1 MTHGRWLLFVL
12 ALPWT
17 LTVSYPLLWLF
28 WVFGLAQDL
37 RWSEYGVLTA
47 TWSDKAAKYWF
58 YSTTIGHGI
67 VFYPGA
73 REDVRVV
80 RHEDV
85 HVRQAEDNALL
96 AFLLFLLIAS
106 CGHLGLALFVWW
118 SHGTWPVLCYVA
130 SGLRYGWAQDSVYRN
145 AENER
150 SAYAQTDVFKRET
163 PSSWEDRQS
172 GV

>member
-1 MTHGRWLLFVL
+1 MANGRWLLFAL
-12 ALPWT
+12 GLPWN
-17 LTVSYPLLWLF
+17 LTVSYPLIGLLRL
-28 WVFGLAQDL
+28 FGLAQDL
-37 RWSEYGVLTA
+37 RWDKHGVLTA
-47 TWSDKAAKYWF
+47 VWSDKVAKYWH

-73 REDVRVV
+73 REDARVV

-85 HVRQAEDNALL
+85 HVRQMEDNALL
-96 AFLLFLLIAS
+96 AFLLFLLLAS
-106 CGHLGLALFVWW
+106 YGHQGLALFVWW
-118 SHGTWPVLCYVA
+118 SHGTWPLLCYVA
-130 SGLRYGWAQDSVYRN
+130 SALRYGWSRESVYRN

-163 PSSWEDRQS
+163 PGSWEDRQS